1 MPVPTVAGNWK
12 MNTSIQE
19 ANWLALDL
27 VETLDSTDL
36 VETVLCPPFVSL
48 EAVSAAIKGSSIKLG
63 AQNMYYQEKGAFT
76 GEVSPTMLADLCQ
89 FVILGHSERRLH
101 FGETDQ
107 LINLKVK
114 AAFAAG
120 LRPILCVGETLEQ
133 REGGK
138 AAKVVAD
145 QMKAGLDSLH
155 NITSLVMAYEPV
167 WAIGTGVAATPET
180 ASEIMGGVI
189 LATLTALYGADVADQ
204 VPLLYGGSVTPENVE
219 GFVREE
225 SVHGALVGG
234 ASLRADQFAEIVRTT
249 ARVKGSR

>member
-1 MPVPTVAGNWK
+1 MPVPTVTGNWK

-19 ANWLALDL
+19 AGKLARDL
-27 VETLDSTDL
+27 VQTLDSTNP

-48 EAVSAAIKGSSIKLG
+48 EAVSAAIKGSSVKLG
-63 AQNMYYQEKGAFT
+63 AQNMYHQEKGAFT

-89 FVILGHSERRLH
+89 FVILGHSERRHH

-133 REGGK
+133 RQGGK
-138 AAKVVAD
+138 AAEVVAD

-155 NITSLVMAYEPV
+155 NTTGLVMAYEPV

-180 ASEIMGGVI
+180 AAEIMGGVI
-189 LATLTALYGADVADQ
+189 LATLTGLYGVDAANQ

-219 GFVREE
+219 GFLVEE

-234 ASLRADQFAEIVRTT
+234 ASLRADQFAKIVRTT